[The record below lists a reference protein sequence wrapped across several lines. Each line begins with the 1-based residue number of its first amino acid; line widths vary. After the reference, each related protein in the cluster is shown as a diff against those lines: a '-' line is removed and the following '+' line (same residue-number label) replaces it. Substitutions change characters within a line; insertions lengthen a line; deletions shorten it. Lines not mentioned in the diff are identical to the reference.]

1 MDKKRKQGQDKKR
14 KQVFW
19 MGEKYN
25 VCISNILAKCFFQK
39 IFYLKETQEYKIA
52 EKKELKNKIIGRDLN
67 KKSYLLY
74 FLCPINY

>member
-1 MDKKRKQGQDKKR
+1 
-14 KQVFW
+14 

-25 VCISNILAKCFFQK
+25 VCISNILAKCFFQE
-39 IFYLKETQEYKIA
+39 IFYLKETQEYKTA